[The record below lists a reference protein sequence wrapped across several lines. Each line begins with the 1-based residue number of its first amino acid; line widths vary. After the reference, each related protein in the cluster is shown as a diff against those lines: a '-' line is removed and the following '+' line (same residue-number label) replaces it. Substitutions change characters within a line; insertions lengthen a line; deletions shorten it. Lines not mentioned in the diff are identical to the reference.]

1 MLNLF
6 PQNTP
11 DCEARS
17 RRRFLLQVGT
27 LGGGLGLSLATS
39 LRAQAESLAHE
50 GWARSQHDNASRNCI
65 LIWTRG
71 GTSHHDTLD
80 PKPDARADVRGEFG
94 VMQTALPSVIFSD
107 LVPNFARHADRFAVV
122 RNMDFLQ
129 SAHGLADALML
140 SGWKFNP
147 AVNYPC
153 YGSVIAH
160 ARGYR
165 DNMPPFIQL
174 DKEVDRLF
182 FGGTAGYLGI
192 AHNPFEIPGDPNA
205 ADFSVR
211 DVTPPG
217 GVNLARVNLRR
228 EALRAIDTFQRT
240 AEQQPASLAAID
252 QYYESAFGMITSPQ
266 TQRAFDLDEETPT
279 LRDAYGRTK
288 FGQSCLLA
296 RRLIEAGSRFVTVS
310 DGGWDTHR
318 DNFNELRKLVPPVDQ
333 AFPVLLEDLQS
344 RGLLDNTLVV
354 WLTDFGRTPV
364 VNASAGRDHWS
375 KAGFAVFAGA
385 GTPPGQVIGE
395 TDGEGG
401 YVVGDTY
408 YPQDIA
414 ATIYTKLGIPLD
426 TTHTIGDGRP
436 MRLCHG
442 ELIPEL
448 MG

>member
-1 MLNLF
+1 M
-6 PQNTP
+6 
-11 DCEARS
+11 
-17 RRRFLLQVGT
+17 
-27 LGGGLGLSLATS
+27 
-39 LRAQAESLAHE
+39 
-50 GWARSQHDNASRNCI
+50 
-65 LIWTRG
+65 
-71 GTSHHDTLD
+71 
-80 PKPDARADVRGEFG
+80 
-94 VMQTALPSVIFSD
+94 
-107 LVPNFARHADRFAVV
+107 
-122 RNMDFLQ
+122 
-129 SAHGLADALML
+129 
-140 SGWKFNP
+140 
-147 AVNYPC
+147 
-153 YGSVIAH
+153 
-160 ARGYR
+160 
-165 DNMPPFIQL
+165 

-192 AHNPFEIPGDPNA
+192 ANNPFEIPGDPNA

-228 EALRAIDTFQRT
+228 EALQAIDTFQRT

-266 TQRAFDLDEETPT
+266 TQRAFDLDQETPK

-333 AFPVLLEDLQS
+333 AIPVLVEDPQS

-375 KAGFAVFAGA
+375 TAGFSVFAGA
-385 GTPPGQVIGE
+385 GTPPGQVIGA

-401 YVVGDTY
+401 YVVGDAY
-408 YPQDIA
+408 YPHDIA

-426 TTHTIGDGRP
+426 THHTIGDGRP
-436 MRLCHG
+436 MRLCKG
-442 ELIPEL
+442 LPIPEV